1 LWEASLDLDWALKK
15 DFEKV
20 VGLLVTSMDL
30 VLAVSKASHSEMEMA
45 SMRGWKLE
53 LWWWDIS

>member
-1 LWEASLDLDWALKK
+1 
-15 DFEKV
+15 
-20 VGLLVTSMDL
+20 MDL

-45 SMRGWKLE
+45 LMRGWKLE